1 MKIALDNYCTNLIA
15 GQNICVGP
23 PGGFQDF
30 TTIAGASVT
39 QTALYATTTAA
50 RPSPVASGT
59 TPHCGKYY
67 QVQTVSSSL
76 SETRVVFEPLL
87 MVPSRLKK
95 PEN

>member
-23 PGGFQDF
+23 PGGFQNF

-59 TPHCGKYY
+59 TPRCGKYY
-67 QVQTVSSSL
+67 LVQAVSSPPVR
-76 SETRVVFEPLL
+76 TRVVFKT
-87 MVPSRLKK
+87 SSHGS
-95 PEN
+95 